1 MEKEI
6 WKQIK
11 NYENYEISN
20 FGNVRNTIFKN
31 NKIQKK
37 QIHLLKINIS
47 KKNRCTIRLYKNGIK
62 KAFSIHRLVMETFN
76 PNRNNFKYREFE
88 NPIEIKLDKLEI
100 NHKDGNP
107 KNNHIDNL
115 EWSTKKYNDYH
126 AYING
131 LSPLKKYNES
141 KYKPIIRNDGK
152 KYKNSYDASKDLNVS
167 VCSIRDV
174 LKGRIKTCKGY
185 TFKYDN
191 KREWGQV
198 GK

>member
-11 NYENYEISN
+11 
-20 FGNVRNTIFKN
+20 
-31 NKIQKK
+31 
-37 QIHLLKINIS
+37 
-47 KKNRCTIRLYKNGIK
+47 
-62 KAFSIHRLVMETFN
+62 
-76 PNRNNFKYREFE
+76 
-88 NPIEIKLDKLEI
+88 
-100 NHKDGNP
+100 
-107 KNNHIDNL
+107 
-115 EWSTKKYNDYH
+115 
-126 AYING
+126 
-131 LSPLKKYNES
+131 
-141 KYKPIIRNDGK
+141 NDGK

-191 KREWGQV
+191 KREWGQA